1 MQHTEDGQRKAET
14 LNEENTMKK
23 VEKEY
28 IKKQIND
35 IFGINVE
42 FFTKST
48 QAVGYCVPQKDS
60 KTIFISTSRGD
71 ADTIAHEIAHIKQYE
86 RIGET
91 FCYESATRKE
101 RNEKSEII
109 NEHSLLTKELMA
121 MMDKKKIN
129 AQFGLYYCN

>member
-1 MQHTEDGQRKAET
+1 
-14 LNEENTMKK
+14 MKK
-23 VEKEY
+23 VEKQY
-28 IKKQIND
+28 VQKQISD

-42 FFTKST
+42 FFTKKA
-48 QAVGYCVPQKDS
+48 QAVGYCAPWEDA

-109 NEHSLLTKELMA
+109 KEHSLLTKEIIE

-129 AQFGLYYCN
+129 AQFGLFYCN